1 MPSYALSYLVF
12 AIAFGALDFV
22 WLTTAGP
29 GLYRPAVGP
38 ILADKVRVV
47 PAVLFYLVY
56 VAGVVGFV
64 VTPVLAAVD
73 WRQAVLRGAAFGF
86 VAYATYDLTNQA
98 TLKLWPTR
106 VTVADL
112 TWGTVATALAAGVT
126 VVVAARVAKAL
137 GWS

>member
-1 MPSYALSYLVF
+1 MPSYAVSYLVF
-12 AIAFGALDFV
+12 ALVFGALDFV
-22 WLTTAGP
+22 WLSLAAP
-29 GLYRPAVGP
+29 ALYRPAIGP
-38 ILADKVRVV
+38 LLADKVRVA

-64 VTPVLAAVD
+64 VAPALAAVD

-106 VTVADL
+106 ITAVDL
-112 TWGTVATALAAGVT
+112 TWGTLATAAAAGVT
-126 VVVAARVAKAL
+126 VVVAARLAKAL
-137 GWS
+137 GWN